1 MYKILPASEDF
12 VSDDAAFFDNYLEA
26 VYDALNWSAELSGC
40 KVKLFHRVN
49 NNWILK
55 EAIWA

>member
-12 VSDDAAFFDNYLEA
+12 VSDDAEFFDNYLEA
-26 VYDALNWSAELSGC
+26 VYGALNLSTELSGC